1 MLLLL
6 LLLLFRKFTIVPPC
20 FFVAVVVVVVDDN
33 GNGISGPSDTTFLK
47 YDGDCDARRLG
58 LRPDECPDECP
69 DKEISSIA
77 TSCC

>member
-1 MLLLL
+1 ML
-6 LLLLFRKFTIVPPC
+6 LLLLFRKFIIVSPS
-20 FFVAVVVVVVDDN
+20 FFFAVVVVVVVVVDDN

-58 LRPDECPDECP
+58 LRPDKCPDECP

-77 TSCC
+77 TSCN